1 MFLFFLCNSTLL
13 SEIQKSSARKFLSL
27 LVHPFLP
34 LLPRSSSS
42 LHLLLL
48 LSSFFSFFSLCLLSH
63 FIFSLI
69 HGLFLFI
76 RTHFSKCSLDI
87 NVLYIKTRLWYRQF
101 ASDTRE
107 SCSSQGRFRSTV
119 REKVCNISAELFCA
133 FERTVKLCKVL
144 LLK

>member
-1 MFLFFLCNSTLL
+1 MFLFFYVILHCFQRSKKVPRVNFSRCSFIL
-13 SEIQKSSARKFLSL
+13 SFLSF
-27 LVHPFLP
+27 LVLLP
-34 LLPRSSSS
+34 LSIF
-42 LHLLLL
+42 
-48 LSSFFSFFSLCLLSH
+48 SFFSFFSLCLLSH

-69 HGLFLFI
+69 HGLFLFL

-107 SCSSQGRFRSTV
+107 SCSSQCRFRSTV

-144 LLK
+144 LK